1 MVFHFQYHTTIF
13 PQGRDLSV
21 HFLHK
26 NLHTQ
31 NYLKIMTCWIS
42 LKFWSCFSL
51 HCSNQS
57 DSHSLYWAPA
67 VYPQLYQ
74 RHTHCNVRQK
84 VLLLR
89 NWNTVQMITW
99 RRRGW
104 QRIRWLDGITDSMD
118 MSLSKL
124 QELVMDREA
133 WHAAV
138 HGIVKNQTRLRDW
151 TEIEEINKLD
161 NFLSIIITNSCFI
174 GTYKKQKLN

>member
-1 MVFHFQYHTTIF
+1 
-13 PQGRDLSV
+13 
-21 HFLHK
+21 
-26 NLHTQ
+26 
-31 NYLKIMTCWIS
+31 
-42 LKFWSCFSL
+42 
-51 HCSNQS
+51 
-57 DSHSLYWAPA
+57 
-67 VYPQLYQ
+67 
-74 RHTHCNVRQK
+74 
-84 VLLLR
+84 
-89 NWNTVQMITW
+89 
-99 RRRGW
+99 
-104 QRIRWLDGITDSMD
+104 MD

>member
-1 MVFHFQYHTTIF
+1 MHLHSFFKNSTYIMVFHFQYHTTIF

-89 NWNTVQMITW
+89 NWNTVQMITLV
-99 RRRGW
+99 
-104 QRIRWLDGITDSMD
+104 ITKWLDGLYLFIYVMLSYVHFFNKYLLSPTICQKFLLDVRGNVCSVVSN
-118 MSLSKL
+118 SLQPRGL
-124 QELVMDREA
+124 
-133 WHAAV
+133 
-138 HGIVKNQTRLRDW
+138 
-151 TEIEEINKLD
+151 
-161 NFLSIIITNSCFI
+161 
-174 GTYKKQKLN
+174 